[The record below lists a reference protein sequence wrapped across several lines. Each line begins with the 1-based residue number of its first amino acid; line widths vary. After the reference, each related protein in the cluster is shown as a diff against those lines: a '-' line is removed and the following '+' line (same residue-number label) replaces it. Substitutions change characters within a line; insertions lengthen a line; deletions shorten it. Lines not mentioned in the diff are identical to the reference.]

1 MPYVRYHLSLPHPNI
16 CRRSRLVHG
25 LADSLSGRIT
35 WPEIDSS
42 YSPDFRNGVKW
53 EMELFMCATDCLR
66 VRTFSEAVSFAFRDV
81 HVCAQICP
89 AFLFACRFKLQIDFN
104 ELGFAYPLGGP
115 TPLSSIMRVD
125 KIFHGSPG
133 LNNLGIADAEPL
145 SQAMGCGLQIE
156 GFFYLGVIATRS
168 FLIGLAV

>member
-1 MPYVRYHLSLPHPNI
+1 
-16 CRRSRLVHG
+16 
-25 LADSLSGRIT
+25 
-35 WPEIDSS
+35 
-42 YSPDFRNGVKW
+42 
-53 EMELFMCATDCLR
+53 MCAADGLR
-66 VRTFSEAVSFAFRDV
+66 VRTFREAVSFAFRNV

-89 AFLFACRFKLQIDFN
+89 AFLFACRFKLQIDLN

-133 LNNLGIADAEPL
+133 LNNLGIADAVPL

-156 GFFYLGVIATRS
+156 GFFYLDVIAARS
-168 FLIGLAV
+168 FIIGLAV